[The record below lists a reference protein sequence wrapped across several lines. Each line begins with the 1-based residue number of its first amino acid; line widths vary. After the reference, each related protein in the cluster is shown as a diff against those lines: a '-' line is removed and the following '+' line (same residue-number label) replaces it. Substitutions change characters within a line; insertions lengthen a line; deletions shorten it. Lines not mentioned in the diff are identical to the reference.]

1 MTQEETGEEQ
11 EGRCPAGRRG
21 KGRERLAQMGRS
33 DLLPSARAALTPE
46 TEGDIEISQGL
57 DRCAKTS
64 ECITRGHYL
73 FWSFMFL

>member
-1 MTQEETGEEQ
+1 MTQEETGEER
-11 EGRCPAGRRG
+11 EGMCPA
-21 KGRERLAQMGRS
+21 GRERLAQMGRS

-64 ECITRGHYL
+64 ECIIRGHYPFL
-73 FWSFMFL
+73 SCMFL